1 MKKAVRKAKTVDVG
15 AILPE
20 GWLAAV
26 DPSATTLGLG
36 LDIGT
41 TTKGKSNPSA
51 LALVQKVAFEYRAP
65 LIVRWKSSDPAV
77 ARAVI
82 QAVLDALAT
91 LHLRVRRLCVDATS
105 EKLFAVDLRRHFSG
119 KLPVELVVSS
129 EALDYGGERMLY
141 KAYLGNLFVNT
152 IEDGYLALPP
162 ETWVKSD
169 VRSVT
174 RDRGTFAAEILEDG
188 GHGDVFDGVKL
199 GLHAITA
206 KGGGRAE
213 AAAAGVGSLGG
224 HKAARPGLQNP
235 RARRGVPAR
244 RWR

>member
-1 MKKAVRKAKTVDVG
+1 VKKARQNKTVDVG

-36 LDIGT
+36 MDVGT
-41 TTKGKSNPSA
+41 TTKGTSNPSA
-51 LALVQKVAFEYRAP
+51 LALVQKVGFEYRTP
-65 LIVRWKSSDPAV
+65 LIVRWKSTDPAV

-152 IEDGYLALPP
+152 VEDGYLALPS
-162 ETWVKSD
+162 EEWVKTD
-169 VRSVT
+169 VRSVA
-174 RDRGTFAAEILEDG
+174 RERGTFNAEILEDG
-188 GHGDVFDGVKL
+188 GHGDVFDAVKL
-199 GLHAITA
+199 ALHAIVA

-213 AAAAGVGSLGG
+213 AAAAGVGSLPG